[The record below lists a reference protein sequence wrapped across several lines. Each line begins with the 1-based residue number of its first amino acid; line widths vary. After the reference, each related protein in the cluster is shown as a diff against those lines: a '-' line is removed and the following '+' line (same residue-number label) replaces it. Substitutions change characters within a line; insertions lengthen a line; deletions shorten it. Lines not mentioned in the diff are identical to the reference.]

1 MKATRDLEEKA
12 SVNQA
17 SALELLRMGEQ
28 LQQTVENM
36 KTVRSDDV
44 HFAPTSPALARPRAR
59 LSVCGCACTPSPHLC
74 ACLPVHCVLPCVPL
88 IPLWSGESAR

>member
-12 SVNQA
+12 SANQA

-44 HFAPTSPALARPRAR
+44 HFAPHITCISSPTSAFVRLWLCVRAKSP
-59 LSVCGCACTPSPHLC
+59 SVCLSSCPLCIPLC
-74 ACLPVHCVLPCVPL
+74 ALNPIV
-88 IPLWSGESAR
+88 ER